1 MGFGFDINGFKNNF
15 FSAMRNAG
23 NMETQDSQIN
33 TEKEVKEAKNVQS
46 KFKNQLANISD
57 PIGDSFTKSNNT
69 QAKGEFDEV
78 SVKDLM
84 ALLNDKELNIDK
96 VNTYIEEKPVSA
108 ETTSALA
115 NVGNVKIPEET
126 KEMAK
131 ISDAD
136 TNAVIFH
143 TGRAYATDSATRIKK
158 QADLFNE
165 VADVL
170 KTPELVYTFLAV
182 VNKNDIA

>member
-1 MGFGFDINGFKNNF
+1 MGFDINGFKNAF

-23 NMETQDSQIN
+23 NIETKDSQIN

-46 KFKNQLANISD
+46 AFKNQLANISD

-84 ALLNDKELNIDK
+84 ALLDDTELNIDK

-115 NVGNVKIPEET
+115 NVGKVETPKKT
-126 KEMAK
+126 KEMAE

-136 TNAVIFH
+136 TNAVNFH
-143 TGRAYATDSATRIKK
+143 TDMAYATGRNIDIDNQTKSSEEGI
-158 QADLFNE
+158 DILG
-165 VADVL
+165 
-170 KTPELVYTFLAV
+170 PEIYDAFMEALYA
-182 VNKNDIA
+182 

>member
-1 MGFGFDINGFKNNF
+1 MGFDINGFKNAF

-23 NMETQDSQIN
+23 NIETQDSQIN

-46 KFKNQLANISD
+46 TFKNQLANISD

-84 ALLNDKELNIDK
+84 ALLDDKELNIDK
-96 VNTYIEEKPVSA
+96 VNTYIEEKPVKA
-108 ETTSALA
+108 ETKSTLA
-115 NVGNVKIPEET
+115 NLGKVETPKET
-126 KEMAK
+126 KEMAE

-136 TNAVIFH
+136 TNTVNFH
-143 TGRAYATDSATRIKK
+143 TDMAYATGRNFDIDNQTKSSEEGIDILGPKFYDAFMEALYAT
-158 QADLFNE
+158 A
-165 VADVL
+165 
-170 KTPELVYTFLAV
+170 
-182 VNKNDIA
+182 

>member
-1 MGFGFDINGFKNNF
+1 MGFDINGFKNAF

-23 NMETQDSQIN
+23 NIETKDSQIN

-46 KFKNQLANISD
+46 AFKNQLANISD

-69 QAKGEFDEV
+69 QVPVD
-78 SVKDLM
+78 DLI
-84 ALLNDKELNIDK
+84 ALLDYKKLNIDDVK
-96 VNTYIEEKPVSA
+96 KFTNEKHVSA

-115 NVGNVKIPEET
+115 NLGKVETSKEIEEMT
-126 KEMAK
+126 K

-136 TNAVIFH
+136 TNVL
-143 TGRAYATDSATRIKK
+143 RALIDTAFATDSATRISE

-165 VADVL
+165 VAAVL
-170 KTPELVYTFLAV
+170 ETPEHIDAFFAV

>member
-1 MGFGFDINGFKNNF
+1 MGFDINGFKNAF

-23 NMETQDSQIN
+23 NIETKDSQIN
-33 TEKEVKEAKNVQS
+33 TEQEVKEAKNVQS
-46 KFKNQLANISD
+46 AFKGQLANISD

-78 SVKDLM
+78 SVNDLM
-84 ALLNDKELNIDK
+84 ALLDDTELNINK
-96 VNTYIEEKPVSA
+96 VNTYIEEKPVKA
-108 ETTSALA
+108 ETKSTLA
-115 NVGNVKIPEET
+115 NLGKVEAPKEI

-136 TNAVIFH
+136 TNVL
-143 TGRAYATDSATRIKK
+143 RALIDTAFATDSATRISE

-165 VADVL
+165 VAAVL
-170 KTPELVYTFLAV
+170 ETPEHIDAFFAV

>member
-1 MGFGFDINGFKNNF
+1 MGFDINGFKNAF

-23 NMETQDSQIN
+23 NIETKDSQIN

-46 KFKNQLANISD
+46 AFKNQLANISD

-84 ALLNDKELNIDK
+84 ALLNDTELNIDK

-115 NVGNVKIPEET
+115 NVGKVETPKEIEEMT
-126 KEMAK
+126 KSL
-131 ISDAD
+131 SDAN
-136 TNAVIFH
+136 TNAVNFH
-143 TGRAYATDSATRIKK
+143 TDMAYATGRNIDINNQTKSSEEGI
-158 QADLFNE
+158 DILG
-165 VADVL
+165 
-170 KTPELVYTFLAV
+170 PEIYDAFMKALYA
-182 VNKNDIA
+182 

>member
-1 MGFGFDINGFKNNF
+1 MGFDINGFKNAF

-23 NMETQDSQIN
+23 NIETKDSQIN

-46 KFKNQLANISD
+46 AFKNQLANISD

-78 SVKDLM
+78 SVNDLV
-84 ALLNDKELNIDK
+84 AFLNDTNFDKLNAYLGK
-96 VNTYIEEKPVSA
+96 TVSA

-115 NVGNVKIPEET
+115 NLSKTEAPKET
-126 KEMAK
+126 REMAQ

-136 TNAVIFH
+136 TDAVNFH
-143 TGRAYATDSATRIKK
+143 TDMAYASGRINEENK
-158 QADLFNE
+158 QVE
-165 VADVL
+165 SS
-170 KTPELVYTFLAV
+170 EEGM
-182 VNKNDIA
+182 DILGPKFYDAMMEALYENAAA

>member
-1 MGFGFDINGFKNNF
+1 MGFDINGFKNAF

-23 NMETQDSQIN
+23 NIETKDSQIN
-33 TEKEVKEAKNVQS
+33 TEKEVKQAKNVQS
-46 KFKNQLANISD
+46 AFKNQLANISD
-57 PIGDSFTKSNNT
+57 PIGDSFIKSNKT
-69 QAKGEFDEV
+69 QAKGEFDKI

-84 ALLNDKELNIDK
+84 ACLNDDIDIDK
-96 VNTYIEEKPVSA
+96 VNAYLGKTVSA

-115 NVGNVKIPEET
+115 NLGKVETSKEIEEMT
-126 KEMAK
+126 K

-136 TNAVIFH
+136 TNVL
-143 TGRAYATDSATRIKK
+143 RALIDTAFATDSATRISE

-165 VADVL
+165 VAAVL
-170 KTPELVYTFLAV
+170 ETPEHIDAFFTV

>member
-1 MGFGFDINGFKNNF
+1 MGFDINGFKNAF

-23 NMETQDSQIN
+23 NIETKDSQIN

-46 KFKNQLANISD
+46 AFKNQLANISD

-84 ALLNDKELNIDK
+84 ALLDDTELNINK
-96 VNTYIEEKPVSA
+96 VNTYIEEKPVKA
-108 ETTSALA
+108 ETKSTLA
-115 NVGNVKIPEET
+115 NLGKVEAPKET
-126 KEMAK
+126 REMAQ

-136 TNAVIFH
+136 TDAVNFH
-143 TGRAYATDSATRIKK
+143 TDMAYATGRNIDINNQTKSSEEGI
-158 QADLFNE
+158 DILG
-165 VADVL
+165 
-170 KTPELVYTFLAV
+170 PEIYDAFMEALYA
-182 VNKNDIA
+182 

>member
-1 MGFGFDINGFKNNF
+1 MGFDINGFKNAF

-23 NMETQDSQIN
+23 NIETKDSQIN

-46 KFKNQLANISD
+46 AFKNQLANISD

-78 SVKDLM
+78 SVNDLM
-84 ALLNDKELNIDK
+84 AFLKKDTNFDKLNAYLGK
-96 VNTYIEEKPVSA
+96 TVSV

-115 NVGNVKIPEET
+115 NLGKVDTPKET
-126 KEMAK
+126 KEMAQ

-136 TNAVIFH
+136 TDAVNFH
-143 TGRAYATDSATRIKK
+143 TDMAYATGRNI
-158 QADLFNE
+158 
-165 VADVL
+165 
-170 KTPELVYTFLAV
+170 
-182 VNKNDIA
+182 DIDNQTKSTEEGINLLGSTKIYDAFMGALYAMA

>member
-1 MGFGFDINGFKNNF
+1 MGFDINGFKNAF

-23 NMETQDSQIN
+23 NIETKDSQIN

-46 KFKNQLANISD
+46 AFKNQLANISD

-84 ALLNDKELNIDK
+84 ALLDDTELNIDK
-96 VNTYIEEKPVSA
+96 VNTYIEEKPVKADTKSLGA
-108 ETTSALA
+108 LGKTEAPKETR
-115 NVGNVKIPEET
+115 
-126 KEMAK
+126 EMAQ

-136 TNAVIFH
+136 TDAVNFH
-143 TGRAYATDSATRIKK
+143 TDMAIASGRINEENKQVESSEEGMDILGPNIYDAFMEALYATA
-158 QADLFNE
+158 
-165 VADVL
+165 
-170 KTPELVYTFLAV
+170 
-182 VNKNDIA
+182 

>member
-96 VNTYIEEKPVSA
+96 VNTYIEEKPVKA
-108 ETTSALA
+108 ETKSTLA
-115 NVGNVKIPEET
+115 NVGNVEIPEET
-126 KEMAK
+126 KIMAE

-136 TNAVIFH
+136 TNAVNFH
-143 TGRAYATDSATRIKK
+143 TDMAYATGRNIDIENQIESSEEAM
-158 QADLFNE
+158 N
-165 VADVL
+165 VL
-170 KTPELVYTFLAV
+170 GLIYDPFMKALYENA
-182 VNKNDIA
+182 AA

>member
-1 MGFGFDINGFKNNF
+1 MGFDINGFKNAF

-23 NMETQDSQIN
+23 NIETKDSQIN

-46 KFKNQLANISD
+46 AFKNQLANISD

-84 ALLNDKELNIDK
+84 ALLDDTELNINK
-96 VNTYIEEKPVSA
+96 VNTYIEEKPVKA
-108 ETTSALA
+108 ETKSTLA
-115 NVGNVKIPEET
+115 NLGKVEAPKET
-126 KEMAK
+126 REMAQ

-136 TNAVIFH
+136 TDAVNFH
-143 TGRAYATDSATRIKK
+143 TDMAYATGRNI
-158 QADLFNE
+158 
-165 VADVL
+165 
-170 KTPELVYTFLAV
+170 
-182 VNKNDIA
+182 DINNQTKSSEEGIDILGSEIYDAFMEALYA

>member
-96 VNTYIEEKPVSA
+96 VNTYIEEKPVKA
-108 ETTSALA
+108 ETKSTLA
-115 NVGNVKIPEET
+115 NLGKVKTSKEIE
-126 KEMAK
+126 EMAK

-136 TNAVIFH
+136 TSVLRALIDTAFA
-143 TGRAYATDSATRIKK
+143 TGSATRISE
-158 QADLFNE
+158 QAESSEEGMNTLGINIYDAFMEALY
-165 VADVL
+165 AM
-170 KTPELVYTFLAV
+170 A
-182 VNKNDIA
+182 

>member
-1 MGFGFDINGFKNNF
+1 MGFDINGFKNAF

-23 NMETQDSQIN
+23 NIETKDSQIN

-46 KFKNQLANISD
+46 AFKDQLANISD

-78 SVKDLM
+78 SVNDLI
-84 ALLNDKELNIDK
+84 ALLEKDTNFDKLNAYLGK
-96 VNTYIEEKPVSA
+96 TVSV

-115 NVGNVKIPEET
+115 NLGKVKTPKEI

-136 TNAVIFH
+136 TNVL
-143 TGRAYATDSATRIKK
+143 RALIDTAFATDSATRISE

-165 VADVL
+165 VAAVL
-170 KTPELVYTFLAV
+170 ETPEHIDAFFAV

>member
-1 MGFGFDINGFKNNF
+1 MGFDINGFKNAF

-23 NMETQDSQIN
+23 NIETKDSQIN

-46 KFKNQLANISD
+46 AFKDQLANISD
-57 PIGDSFTKSNNT
+57 PIGDSFIKSNKT

-78 SVKDLM
+78 SVNDLM
-84 ALLNDKELNIDK
+84 ALLNDDIDIDK
-96 VNTYIEEKPVSA
+96 VNTYIEKKPVSA
-108 ETTSALA
+108 ETKSALA
-115 NVGNVKIPEET
+115 NVGKVKTPKEI

-136 TNAVIFH
+136 TNVL
-143 TGRAYATDSATRIKK
+143 RALIDTAFATDSATRISE

-165 VADVL
+165 VAAVL
-170 KTPELVYTFLAV
+170 ETPEHIDAFFAV